1 MRNSLGGNSLIA
13 VKILYVIEKELDV
26 ELLLKDIFQHS
37 TIDQLVIWI
46 LEQQMQ
52 SCTSVELDLILNK
65 IVYNL

>member
-1 MRNSLGGNSLIA
+1 MGNILGGNSLIA